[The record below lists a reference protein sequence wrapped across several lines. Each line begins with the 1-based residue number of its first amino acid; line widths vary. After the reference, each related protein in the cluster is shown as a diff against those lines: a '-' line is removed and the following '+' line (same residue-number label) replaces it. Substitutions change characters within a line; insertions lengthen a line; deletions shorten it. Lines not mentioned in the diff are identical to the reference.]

1 MLGLRASS
9 NRPQKLTPLVHS
21 PMTRPPL
28 QSSFVFSPGRRLST
42 LGLYHHSGFVPFRD
56 VTQYRPLSTGVSNA
70 PLRLR
75 SQAFSASQRFPP
87 VSSFAGLFHPTATLW
102 VLLRP
107 RDSHSMQQS
116 QLIARTR
123 APLPF
128 DLWSLTGKP
137 VATSTGLDFEAF
149 LHMEPRCL
157 QFGVNLPE
165 TRALLR
171 VCVSSRLSPSSP
183 LPQLT

>member
-1 MLGLRASS
+1 MLELQASI

-28 QSSFVFSPGRRLST
+28 QSSFVSSPGRHLSA
-42 LGLYHHSGFVPFRD
+42 LGHYRHSGYVPINDITRH
-56 VTQYRPLSTGVSNA
+56 RPLAAGGSSA

-75 SQAFSASQRFPP
+75 SQAFSTSQRFPP
-87 VSSFAGLFHPTATLW
+87 ATSFAGLFHPTAESR
-102 VLLRP
+102 VRLRP
-107 RDSHSMQQS
+107 RDSHSLQQS

-137 VATSTGLDFEAF
+137 AATSTGLDFEAF
-149 LHMEPRCL
+149 LHKEPRCL
-157 QFGVNLPE
+157 QVGVNLPE
-165 TRALLR
+165 TRSLLR
-171 VCVSSRLSPSSP
+171 VCVSSRRSPSSS
-183 LPQLT
+183 LP